1 MKIEKINENQ
11 IRCTLTKSDLQKRH
25 LKISELAYGSEKAK
39 SLFRDM
45 MEQAAFQFGFEA
57 DDIPLMIEAV
67 PLNAECIVLTI
78 TKVEDPEELDTRF
91 AKFAPSVMEND
102 EISEDDPEEGSDTD
116 LPFFTPVS
124 SKEPVKKE
132 TAGTLSPTPAAHT
145 SRAGNAPNDQM
156 TGTAAKE
163 KAKNA
168 LTEVLF
174 AFQSLDN
181 LIQAADVMG
190 SLSVAGSALFKD
202 PGTGNYLLHVAKGDL
217 DMADFQKVYFLLSE
231 YGKPVPFPSDIL
243 GGWSEHYETLIEE
256 QALEKLLKMK

>member
-1 MKIEKINENQ
+1 MKIEKISENQ

-91 AKFAPSVMEND
+91 AKFAPSVMEN
-102 EISEDDPEEGSDTD
+102 EEFSEDDSEEGADTD

-124 SKEPVKKE
+124 SKEPVSKD
-132 TAGTLSPTPAAHT
+132 TTDSQSPTPVNHT
-145 SRAGNAPNDQM
+145 SQADNAPNHQVLD
-156 TGTAAKE
+156 TAAKD

-168 LTEVLF
+168 VTEVLF

-181 LIQAADVMG
+181 LIQAADVIG

-202 PGTGNYLLHVAKGDL
+202 PGTGNYLLHASRGDM

-231 YGKPVPFPSDIL
+231 YGKPVSFPAGIL
-243 GGWSEHYETLIEE
+243 GGWSEHYETLIKE
-256 QALEKLLKMK
+256 QALEKLLQMR